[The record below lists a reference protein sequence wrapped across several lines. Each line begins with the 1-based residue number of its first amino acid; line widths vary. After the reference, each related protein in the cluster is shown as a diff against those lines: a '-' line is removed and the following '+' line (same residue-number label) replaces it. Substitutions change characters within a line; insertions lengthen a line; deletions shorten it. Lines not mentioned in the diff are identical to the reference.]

1 MFRRREQHL
10 TVDCIAY
17 NSIEENKKKNYFVI
31 QYNINIPAAVV
42 NNPIGRLEALE
53 RARVLI
59 ESDFGLN
66 ETVDYQIT
74 GTYELKNV
82 DTNMVREWV
91 GNFYAGLNNP
101 SIIQDFQLFEGF
113 SFVNTVWPLLENVG
127 AKLLFNGRDSKWK
140 FERLQSII
148 LNVQSTVYEN
158 HPLLQKR
165 KLLQG
170 KRKFHRSFDLP

>member
-59 ESDFGLN
+59 ESDF
-66 ETVDYQIT
+66 
-74 GTYELKNV
+74 
-82 DTNMVREWV
+82 
-91 GNFYAGLNNP
+91 
-101 SIIQDFQLFEGF
+101 
-113 SFVNTVWPLLENVG
+113 
-127 AKLLFNGRDSKWK
+127 
-140 FERLQSII
+140 
-148 LNVQSTVYEN
+148 
-158 HPLLQKR
+158 
-165 KLLQG
+165 
-170 KRKFHRSFDLP
+170 